1 MNYSKVAIIVL
12 GIIHVVSCG
21 IAIYDLVF
29 YSRRAKKI
37 QWGIFL
43 LVVPFLGVFVY
54 SVTKRRPGRPAS
66 PTKLNN

>member
-1 MNYSKVAIIVL
+1 MNYSIAAIVVL
-12 GIIHVVSCG
+12 VIIHMVSCG

-29 YSRRAKKI
+29 NSRRAKKI
-37 QWGIFL
+37 QWGMFL
-43 LVVPFLGVFVY
+43 LLVPFLGAFMY